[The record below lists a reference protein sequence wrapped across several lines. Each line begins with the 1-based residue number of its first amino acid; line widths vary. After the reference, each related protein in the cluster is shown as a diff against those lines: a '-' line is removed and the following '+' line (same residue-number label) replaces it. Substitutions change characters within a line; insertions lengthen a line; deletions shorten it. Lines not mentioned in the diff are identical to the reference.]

1 MNSLS
6 AEVGKLRSRAELD
19 GARSNAAAALT
30 NTGGKNGTFCV
41 STFYIK
47 RSFYQDRLG
56 TNIWNALKKRR
67 FLAVT
72 KLSSDLAEAIR
83 VARESATENRAA
95 AAATLASASGGGGG
109 WGGGG
114 GGGGSSFA
122 GASSAADSAARF
134 LSKGM
139 GARPHARQ
147 EKKRQDRVRT
157 RFAFVCVC
165 SCQLLPIFYPDKLR
179 TARLTERRFGLRK
192 RRRARSPPR
201 GGGRASRNH
210 YGGRRGRW
218 WRGWCSENGARAPAR
233 RCGCGGC
240 AL

>member
-1 MNSLS
+1 VFRTQAVARKCEVVVTESDRSRISAERVMNSLS

-95 AAATLASASGGGGG
+95 AAATLASASRSGSG
-109 WGGGG
+109 WGG

-147 EKKRQDRVRT
+147 EKTSQHRVRT
-157 RFAFVCVC
+157 RFALSVCVVA
-165 SCQLLPIFYPDKLR
+165 SCC
-179 TARLTERRFGLRK
+179 
-192 RRRARSPPR
+192 RSFTQT
-201 GGGRASRNH
+201 S
-210 YGGRRGRW
+210 
-218 WRGWCSENGARAPAR
+218 
-233 RCGCGGC
+233 
-240 AL
+240 